1 MPIRLC
7 LFFHYWA
14 LIASDGTW
22 RFLQNYIN
30 FRKRLS
36 RKELLTP
43 KNSKFS
49 IEFSKSFTKM
59 TKTKQCARHIFNSG
73 EKHFLPCF
81 VIFSKSF
88 LIRT

>member
-14 LIASDGTW
+14 LIARDGTW

-43 KNSKFS
+43 KIYILYRILQILHQDDQDETMCTSYFQ
-49 IEFSKSFTKM
+49 FW
-59 TKTKQCARHIFNSG
+59 
-73 EKHFLPCF
+73 
-81 VIFSKSF
+81 
-88 LIRT
+88 